1 MISRM
6 QLPREMYG
14 KGGLTSLREART
26 VLERHAPMGEFLAY
40 INSDEAALLKSR
52 GGSGEIV
59 NESGI
64 RSYGFKKFFKSVT
77 KPIAKVLDK
86 IVPNEIKPFLPYI
99 AAAIPFVGPAMS
111 GTLAGLSATQLA
123 AVSAGANAFSQ
134 LSQEGAAER
143 GLNPISLGLSALSGY
158 TAGAGLQAPGAAT
171 AGNVV
176 GNVPD
181 YYGLASQPV
190 TSAGVGDLISSA
202 NIPTGF
208 QGPLSTSDLGITAP
222 TFGQQVSNLGGSTTE
237 FLGKVSR
244 PGMESIGKIANDP
257 FTAAGA
263 DYLSAGKLLA
273 PSMVGAAGEQ
283 AYNAALDAQKA
294 YQNELLAM
302 GNLAS
307 ANKQD
312 QINYI
317 RRAMVS
323 AGFNEDEITSAISR
337 SGFAG
342 GGRVAYGM
350 GSLVKPAMRG
360 LKGMKNKIVDFISKM
375 TDDIEIRTQTDYAD
389 DSGAS
394 FDIYITPKTERGK
407 NTLDQINQMGLAE
420 KISDGRYF
428 INDINLEEATMSL
441 NERGIKASGVYEPTA
456 KGEQFESFRT
466 AGQGP
471 YGADYYGYDRLKEGL
486 QGPKRPPMDQVDY
499 DTIPSPTDKPEGF
512 ADGGLMNLRMGGM
525 PAEMDLRKGGF
536 VPLGKRERA
545 DDVPARL
552 SKNEFVFTAKA
563 VRNAGGGDV
572 RKGAKRMY
580 QIMNQLEARA

>member
-6 QLPREMYG
+6 QLPQEMYG

-52 GGSGEIV
+52 GGSGEV
-59 NESGI
+59 ANESGI
-64 RSYGFKKFFKSVT
+64 KSYGLLKKIT
-77 KPIAKVLDK
+77 KPFAKVLDK
-86 IVPNEIKPFLPYI
+86 IVPNEIKPALPFI
-99 AAAIPFVGPAMS
+99 AAAVPFLAPA
-111 GTLAGLSATQLA
+111 LLPGLTAMQYA
-123 AVSAGANAFSQ
+123 AISAGANAASQ

-143 GLNPISLGLSALSGY
+143 GLNPISVGLSALSGY
-158 TAGAGLQAPGAAT
+158 GAAPGSGVGTSFQPSGLQEASTLRTFAAPSTELLSGIDDIGQLGYTASQTATGPLTFTDKLQNLGASALEGGARTLGEGTKSFESLIGPGEFTSKQALALGKAYVPGA
-171 AGNVV
+171 
-176 GNVPD
+176 
-181 YYGLASQPV
+181 LQAS
-190 TSAGVGDLISSA
+190 
-202 NIPTGF
+202 
-208 QGPLSTSDLGITAP
+208 
-222 TFGQQVSNLGGSTTE
+222 
-237 FLGKVSR
+237 
-244 PGMESIGKIANDP
+244 
-257 FTAAGA
+257 
-263 DYLSAGKLLA
+263 
-273 PSMVGAAGEQ
+273 GEL

-294 YQNELLAM
+294 YTNNEMLAM

-323 AGFNEDEITSAISR
+323 AGFNENEISSAISR

-360 LKGMKNKIVDFISKM
+360 LKSMKNKIVDFISKM

-536 VPLGKRERA
+536 VPLGVKEKA

-580 QIMNQLEARA
+580 QVMNQLEARA

>member
-1 MISRM
+1 MGGGIS
-6 QLPREMYG
+6 
-14 KGGLTSLREART
+14 SLSY
-26 VLERHAPMGEFLAY
+26 P
-40 INSDEAALLKSR
+40 
-52 GGSGEIV
+52 
-59 NESGI
+59 
-64 RSYGFKKFFKSVT
+64 SYGYADGGITTLPSYMGGGYIDKYGRQRYGLGKFVKKIT
-77 KPIAKVLDK
+77 KPVAKVLDK
-86 IVPNEIKPFLPYI
+86 VVPNEIKPFLPYI
-99 AAAIPFVGPAMS
+99 AAAVPFVGPALS
-111 GTLAGLSATQLA
+111 GTLAAMTPLQLA

-158 TAGAGLQAPGAAT
+158 TAGAGLQAPGTAT
-171 AGNVV
+171 ASNIV
-176 GNVPD
+176 GNVPVTD
-181 YYGLASQPV
+181 YYGLGTAGTTPVSVSQLGSFSNQLTNIANQP
-190 TSAGVGDLISSA
+190 LPEISRA
-202 NIPTGF
+202 NSLLESYGLGPTL
-208 QGPLSTSDLGITAP
+208 P
-222 TFGQQVSNLGGSTTE
+222 QQVSNLGGSTTE
-237 FLGKVSR
+237 FLGNLTR
-244 PGMESIGKIANDP
+244 PGMQSIENIATNP
-257 FTAAGA
+257 FAASGG
-263 DYLSAGKLLA
+263 DYLKAATTLA
-273 PSMVGAAGEQ
+273 PGQIAAASEQ
-283 AYNAALDAQKA
+283 AYNAALDAQKK
-294 YQNELLAM
+294 YEQELLAM
-302 GNLAS
+302 NNLAG

-323 AGFNEDEITSAISR
+323 AGFNEDEISSAISR
-337 SGFAG
+337 SGFVY
-342 GGRVAYGM
+342 GGRVGYGL

-536 VPLGKRERA
+536 VPLGVKEKA

-580 QIMNQLEARA
+580 QVMNQLEARA

>member
-1 MISRM
+1 ML
-6 QLPREMYG
+6 LPREMYG
-14 KGGLTSLREART
+14 NGGLTSLREARSI
-26 VLERHAPMGEFLAY
+26 LERHAPMGEFLAY

-52 GGSGEIV
+52 GGSGEV
-59 NESGI
+59 ANESGI
-64 RSYGFKKFFKSVT
+64 KSYGFLKKVFKPV
-77 KPIAKVLDK
+77 AKVLDK

-111 GTLAGLSATQLA
+111 ATLAGLSPMALS

-190 TSAGVGDLISSA
+190 TSAGVGDLISAA

-208 QGPLSTSDLGITAP
+208 QGPLSTGDLGITAP

-237 FLGKVSR
+237 FLGTLTR
-244 PGMESIGKIANDP
+244 PGMQSIENIATNP
-257 FTAAGA
+257 FAASGG
-263 DYLSAGKLLA
+263 DYLKAATALA
-273 PSMVGAAGEQ
+273 PGQVAAASEQ

-302 GNLAS
+302 GNLAG

-317 RRAMVS
+317 RKAMVS
-323 AGFNEDEITSAISR
+323 AGFNEDEILSAISR
-337 SGFAG
+337 SGFMYG
-342 GGRVAYGM
+342 GKVE
-350 GSLVKPAMRG
+350 SG
-360 LKGMKNKIVDFISKM
+360 L
-375 TDDIEIRTQTDYAD
+375 
-389 DSGAS
+389 
-394 FDIYITPKTERGK
+394 
-407 NTLDQINQMGLAE
+407 
-420 KISDGRYF
+420 
-428 INDINLEEATMSL
+428 MSL
-441 NERGIKASGVYEPTA
+441 K
-456 KGEQFESFRT
+456 
-466 AGQGP
+466 
-471 YGADYYGYDRLKEGL
+471 
-486 QGPKRPPMDQVDY
+486 
-499 DTIPSPTDKPEGF
+499 
-512 ADGGLMNLRMGGM
+512 MGGM
-525 PAEMDLRKGGF
+525 PVEMDLRAKGGF
-536 VPLGKRERA
+536 VPIGRKERA

-563 VRNAGGGDV
+563 VRNAGGGDI

>member
-1 MISRM
+1 
-6 QLPREMYG
+6 
-14 KGGLTSLREART
+14 
-26 VLERHAPMGEFLAY
+26 MGSAV
-40 INSDEAALLKSR
+40 KS
-52 GGSGEIV
+52 I
-59 NESGI
+59 
-64 RSYGFKKFFKSVT
+64 T
-77 KPIAKVLDK
+77 KPVAKVLDK
-86 IVPNEIKPFLPYI
+86 IVPNEIKPALPFL
-99 AAAIPFVGPAMS
+99 AAAVPFMLPGS
-111 GTLAGLSATQLA
+111 FTLGGLGSLA
-123 AVSAGANAFSQ
+123 SRAVAAAGANAVSQ

-143 GLNPISLGLSALSGY
+143 GLNPVSLGLAGLGGYLSGPSAGQQLGFMKTAYVPEGIMQGIDSAGQIGIAGSPAMVSTPLSIGQQATNIGANLAQYGADTLGTGAKAFENIVGGTSANVGTDFLNLGKAYVPGALQASGELAYNSAL
-158 TAGAGLQAPGAAT
+158 
-171 AGNVV
+171 N
-176 GNVPD
+176 
-181 YYGLASQPV
+181 
-190 TSAGVGDLISSA
+190 
-202 NIPTGF
+202 
-208 QGPLSTSDLGITAP
+208 
-222 TFGQQVSNLGGSTTE
+222 
-237 FLGKVSR
+237 
-244 PGMESIGKIANDP
+244 
-257 FTAAGA
+257 
-263 DYLSAGKLLA
+263 
-273 PSMVGAAGEQ
+273 
-283 AYNAALDAQKA
+283 AQKQ
-294 YQNELLAM
+294 YEQEMLAM

-428 INDINLEEATMSL
+428 ISDINLEEATMSL

-536 VPLGKRERA
+536 VPLGVKEKA

>member
-6 QLPREMYG
+6 QLPREMYM
-14 KGGLTSLREART
+14 GGGISSLSY
-26 VLERHAPMGEFLAY
+26 P
-40 INSDEAALLKSR
+40 
-52 GGSGEIV
+52 
-59 NESGI
+59 
-64 RSYGFKKFFKSVT
+64 SYGYADGGITTLPNYMGGGYIDEYGRQRYGLGKFVKKIT
-77 KPIAKVLDK
+77 KPVAKVLDK
-86 IVPNEIKPFLPYI
+86 VVPNEIKPFLPYV
-99 AAAIPFVGPAMS
+99 AAAMPFMLGPAFS
-111 GTLAGLSATQLA
+111 FGGLSAEVSRAIA
-123 AVSAGANAFSQ
+123 AAGANAVSQ

-143 GLNPISLGLSALSGY
+143 GLNPISLGLSAAGGYLSTPGVGDSLR
-158 TAGAGLQAPGAAT
+158 AGT
-171 AGNVV
+171 IV
-176 GNVPD
+176 GNVGDNPITQGMITAGQGIPTSTD
-181 YYGLASQPV
+181 LSFLQSAENLARGV
-190 TSAGVGDLISSA
+190 TSYGADALSKGTTAFQDVIGGTSADVGKDLI
-202 NIPTGF
+202 T
-208 QGPLSTSDLGITAP
+208 
-222 TFGQQVSNLGGSTTE
+222 
-237 FLGKVSR
+237 LGKAYV
-244 PGMESIGKIANDP
+244 PGAL
-257 FTAAGA
+257 T
-263 DYLSAGKLLA
+263 
-273 PSMVGAAGEQ
+273 AAGEQ
-283 AYNAALDAQKA
+283 AYNVAQDAQKK
-294 YQNELLAM
+294 YEQELLAM
-302 GNLAS
+302 GNLAG

-360 LKGMKNKIVDFISKM
+360 LKSMKNKIVDFISKM

-536 VPLGKRERA
+536 VPLGVKEKA

-580 QIMNQLEARA
+580 QVMNQLEARA

>member
-1 MISRM
+1 M
-6 QLPREMYG
+6 
-14 KGGLTSLREART
+14 
-26 VLERHAPMGEFLAY
+26 
-40 INSDEAALLKSR
+40 N
-52 GGSGEIV
+52 
-59 NESGI
+59 
-64 RSYGFKKFFKSVT
+64 
-77 KPIAKVLDK
+77 
-86 IVPNEIKPFLPYI
+86 
-99 AAAIPFVGPAMS
+99 
-111 GTLAGLSATQLA
+111 
-123 AVSAGANAFSQ
+123 
-134 LSQEGAAER
+134 
-143 GLNPISLGLSALSGY
+143 
-158 TAGAGLQAPGAAT
+158 
-171 AGNVV
+171 
-176 GNVPD
+176 
-181 YYGLASQPV
+181 
-190 TSAGVGDLISSA
+190 
-202 NIPTGF
+202 
-208 QGPLSTSDLGITAP
+208 
-222 TFGQQVSNLGGSTTE
+222 
-237 FLGKVSR
+237 
-244 PGMESIGKIANDP
+244 
-257 FTAAGA
+257 
-263 DYLSAGKLLA
+263 
-273 PSMVGAAGEQ
+273 
-283 AYNAALDAQKA
+283 
-294 YQNELLAM
+294 
-302 GNLAS
+302 NLAS

-428 INDINLEEATMSL
+428 ISDINLEEATMSL

-536 VPLGKRERA
+536 VPLGVKEKA